1 MEIYTCT
8 SWTLWFAEARL
19 LTLPS
24 SVRRLWSNLTSF
36 SSILA
41 IWTGIIMLLYNVCI
55 CAKILAKRDV
65 GGLLVQINALSSR
78 IYTRVNGACVTWSRS
93 FCGCLSAFVGDDVSL
108 RVASLVAS
116 TSLRVLKI
124 FFSIKTFAIMILDI
138 ARWRMAS
145 SSVVFWS
152 I

>member
-24 SVRRLWSNLTSF
+24 SVRRLWSNLASF
-36 SSILA
+36 SSMLA
-41 IWTGIIMLLYNVCI
+41 IWTEIIMFLYNMCI

-65 GGLLVQINALSSR
+65 GGLFVQINAMSSCV
-78 IYTRVNGACVTWSRS
+78 YTRVNGAYVTWSRS
-93 FCGCLSAFVGDDVSL
+93 ICGCLSAFVGSDVPL
-108 RVASLVAS
+108 DVASLIAS
-116 TSLRVLKI
+116 RSLCVLTIFSSIKI
-124 FFSIKTFAIMILDI
+124 FATTVLSI
-138 ARWRMAS
+138 ARKRMAS
-145 SSVVFWS
+145 SCVVFWS